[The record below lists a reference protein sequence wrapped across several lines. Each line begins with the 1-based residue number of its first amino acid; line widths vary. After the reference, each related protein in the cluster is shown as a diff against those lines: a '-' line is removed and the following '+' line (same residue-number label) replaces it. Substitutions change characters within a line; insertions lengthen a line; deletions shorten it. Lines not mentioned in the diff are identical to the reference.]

1 MNAVNRRSGSISIYL
16 YIIYE
21 RQRSKIYFESW
32 IKILAQI
39 RFRIQHNILL
49 RSAGI
54 IPQDLACRENTFC
67 WAKVYTK
74 ILSTLFGKCIL
85 LCCWNTF
92 WHAKKNTHSAL
103 HKFARRAVS
112 QGNPTFLC
120 KSKLA
125 LILWASLC
133 TTCLFHNMIYMRKKH
148 ARTLSWKHMQVPMFQ
163 LSYRFTM

>member
-1 MNAVNRRSGSISIYL
+1 MIHPKGTLKRQMDYFSPAKCVRSFFSWWIKLILSFIEFIFIKMNAVNRRSGSISIYL
-16 YIIYE
+16 NIIYE

-74 ILSTLFGKCIL
+74 ILPTLFEKCIL

-92 WHAKKNTHSAL
+92 WHAQKIHTLPSTNSPGEQSPRGTPPSSA
-103 HKFARRAVS
+103 KVS
-112 QGNPTFLC
+112 
-120 KSKLA
+120 
-125 LILWASLC
+125 
-133 TTCLFHNMIYMRKKH
+133 
-148 ARTLSWKHMQVPMFQ
+148 
-163 LSYRFTM
+163 

>member
-1 MNAVNRRSGSISIYL
+1 MIHPKGTLKRQMDYFSPAKCVRSFFSWWIKLILSFIEFILIKMNAVNRRSGSISIYL
-16 YIIYE
+16 NIIYE

-92 WHAKKNTHSAL
+92 WHAQKIHTLPSTNSPGEQSPRGTPPSSA
-103 HKFARRAVS
+103 KVS
-112 QGNPTFLC
+112 
-120 KSKLA
+120 
-125 LILWASLC
+125 
-133 TTCLFHNMIYMRKKH
+133 
-148 ARTLSWKHMQVPMFQ
+148 
-163 LSYRFTM
+163 

>member
-1 MNAVNRRSGSISIYL
+1 MSTNKQSFVARIYL
-16 YIIYE
+16 NIIYK

-92 WHAKKNTHSAL
+92 WHAQKIHTLPSTNSPGEQSP
-103 HKFARRAVS
+103 R
-112 QGNPTFLC
+112 GNPTFLC

-163 LSYRFTM
+163 LSSRFTM